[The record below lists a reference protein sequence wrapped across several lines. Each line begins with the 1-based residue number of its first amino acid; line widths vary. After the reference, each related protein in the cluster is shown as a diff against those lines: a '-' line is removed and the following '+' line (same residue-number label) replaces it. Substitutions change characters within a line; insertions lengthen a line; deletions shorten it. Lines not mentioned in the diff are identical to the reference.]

1 MATLD
6 MTQGIYRRIYPAFLD
21 SKRINGV
28 SWMAEAW
35 FWRLWVLVDDFG
47 NLKVVN
53 WRHVAT
59 MASPIREVDGKQA
72 ETLTTELAKAGLVTF
87 YDTDG
92 ERYLNITGFAKV
104 NPAGKNGK
112 RFARFPAKPCE
123 PKRDEGNPGESKGIR
138 NNPDSST
145 PSYTDTETY
154 TEAEAESAP
163 PVLEFTNGNGRP
175 RGITLDGWLAL
186 WHGRGRASPEFVAAA
201 TAFYEAREQA
211 GKPITKAG
219 AAALLT
225 PCEGFTD
232 AEVIADMNRCAAGG
246 FLRLEPR
253 KQAAPGPTSGGQ
265 QAAPVVPKGWA
276 AVQEAKRR
284 MGITTE
290 GKP

>member
-72 ETLTTELAKAGLVTF
+72 EALTTELSKAGLVTF
-87 YDTDG
+87 YDVDG

-112 RFARFPAKPCE
+112 RFARFPAKACDH
-123 PKRDEGNPGESKGIR
+123 KRDAGNSGESKGIQ

-145 PSYTDTETY
+145 PSYTDTDTETY

-163 PVLEFTNGNGRP
+163 PVLEFTSGNGRP
-175 RGITLDGWLAL
+175 RGITIDGWLAL
-186 WHGRGRASPEFVAAA
+186 WHGRGRASAEFVAAA
-201 TAFYEAREQA
+201 TAFYEAREQV

-253 KQAAPGPTSGGQ
+253 KQAAPGPTAG
-265 QAAPVVPKGWA
+265 AVVPKAQA
-276 AVQEAKRR
+276 ALESYMRKVRGQ
-284 MGITTE
+284 
-290 GKP
+290 

>member
-1 MATLD
+1 MATFD

-21 SKRINGV
+21 SKRINSV

-87 YDTDG
+87 YDVDS
-92 ERYLNITGFAKV
+92 ERYLNITGFSKV

-112 RFARFPAKPCE
+112 RFARFPAKSCE
-123 PKRDEGNPGESKGIR
+123 SKSDVVNPGESKGIQ
-138 NNPDSST
+138 NNPGESA
-145 PSYTDTETY
+145 PSYTENENENEN
-154 TEAEAESAP
+154 EAEFAP
-163 PVLEFTNGNGRP
+163 PVFEFTNGNGRS
-175 RGITLDGWLAL
+175 RGITLDGWLAI
-186 WHGRGRASPEFVAAA
+186 WHGRGRVSPAFVAAA
-201 TAFYEAREQA
+201 TAFYEAREQG

-219 AAALLT
+219 AAALVT

-232 AEVIADMNRCAAGG
+232 DEVIADMQRCVAGG

-253 KQAAPGPTSGGQ
+253 KQAAPSPTAG
-265 QAAPVVPKGWA
+265 AVVPKAQA
-276 AVQEAKRR
+276 ALEAYMRKVR
-284 MGITTE
+284 GQ
-290 GKP
+290 